1 MIDAGFDAGRAGE
14 RLVRKLERSA
24 EVAGCTLDVVTG
36 DSQRLSCGVFD
47 SALHWLKVSVSG
59 SPGRAWLET
68 LDEYSIH
75 VPGFVLAQLAVGAID
90 DTGGQLLAEIEAQ
103 MVKEA

>member
-1 MIDAGFDAGRAGE
+1 MIDQDIAGE
-14 RLVRKLERSA
+14 RLVRRLEQSA
-24 EVAGCTLDVVTG
+24 EMAGCTLDVVTG
-36 DSQRLSCGVFD
+36 DSQRLFCGVFD
-47 SALHWLKVSVSG
+47 SAQHWLKVSVSG
-59 SPGRAWLET
+59 SPGRAWLDT

-103 MVKEA
+103 MVQEA